1 MTFRGG
7 VDAAMRLR
15 IRRIADQRAVL
26 ACVAIALLFAQLSY
40 AQTQRCSPLVGRIV
54 SIQGDVRL
62 LRAGAAA
69 WVAVKRLDTALCQ
82 GDQLRTGLLSRAG
95 V

>member
-1 MTFRGG
+1 MTVRYVFQQS
-7 VDAAMRLR
+7 L
-15 IRRIADQRAVL
+15 AVL
-26 ACVAIALLFAQLSY
+26 GALALLSFATAVRSQ
-40 AQTQRCSPLVGRIV
+40 SPDTCPKAIGRIV